1 MRIIAFKNHFLIR
14 KGCMCM
20 FEGWVKCVSF
30 VGMFF
35 NVILNVIIV
44 LVLKRGEGVERGE
57 YFKICKYT
65 ILM

>member
-1 MRIIAFKNHFLIR
+1 
-14 KGCMCM
+14 MCM